1 MKLLKLLSLRPRL
14 ALPLCL
20 LPIFAAIFVYSVTWA
35 FVWDEGFH
43 LVAAQLIAGGKTPYI
58 DFCFPQTPL
67 NAYLNAGIMLLFGQS
82 WQIIHLF
89 STFYLCVAI
98 WLAADYVLVRLPPDM
113 APFSCAL
120 ATGALLGLNAVV
132 VQYACAGQAYAIC
145 MMFLTAA
152 FRFATGAVHK
162 RAAWM
167 FLLAGIFA
175 GAAISSS
182 MLSAPAPLVLLLW
195 LWFRNRAGS
204 RFLKTAV
211 YLFGCAIPF
220 SPIVWLYL
228 RAPRQT
234 IFNVVQ
240 YQALF
245 RRVNW
250 GDAALRDFQTL
261 TGWLASP
268 DALILAAVGIAAV
281 LFLRSWGDSRRD
293 EFYLAAAMALALIV
307 FIACAHPTF
316 ERYFILA
323 VPFLSILG
331 GLGLWV
337 LGSRL
342 GAAEHS
348 MLPATILLTL
358 TALIWG
364 RALFDERDDEHWSDY
379 EEVAAKVAEVT
390 PIDARLYADELVF
403 FLLKRTPTE
412 GMAFSYA
419 ERLDLP
425 AAEER
430 LYHII
435 SRTKLKQQVKA
446 GQFATMQ
453 TCRQGVLDEVQP
465 EKSFKHHEEPAD
477 CDVFWGPK

>member
-1 MKLLKLLSLRPRL
+1 LKPRL

-20 LPIFAAIFVYSVTWA
+20 LPIFAILFVYSVTWA

-43 LVAAQLIAGGKTPYI
+43 LVAAQLIAAGRTPYI

-67 NAYLNAGIMLLFGQS
+67 NAYLNAGIMLLFGEN
-82 WQIIHLF
+82 WHVIHLF

-98 WLAADYVLVRLPPDM
+98 WLAADYALVRLPPHM
-113 APFSCAL
+113 WPFSCSL
-120 ATGALLGLNAVV
+120 ATGALLGSNAVV

-145 MMFLTAA
+145 MMALTVA
-152 FRFATGAVHK
+152 FRFSTDAVQK
-162 RAAWM
+162 RSAWM
-167 FLLAGIFA
+167 ALLAGVSA
-175 GAAISSS
+175 GVALGSS
-182 MLSAPAPLVLLLW
+182 MLTAPAPLVLLLW
-195 LWFRNRAGS
+195 LWSRNHAGS
-204 RFLKTAV
+204 RMLKSAV

-220 SPIVWLYL
+220 SPVIWLYF

-234 IFNVVQ
+234 LFNVVQ

-250 GDAALRDFQTL
+250 GDATLRDFETL

-268 DALILAAVGIAAV
+268 DALILAALGIAAL
-281 LFLRSWGDSRRD
+281 LFLRSWNEPRRD
-293 EFYLAAAMALALIV
+293 EFYLAAAIAFALIV

-342 GAAEHS
+342 ATPEHPV
-348 MLPATILLTL
+348 LPAAILLTL

-390 PIDARLYADELVF
+390 PINAPLYADELVY
-403 FLLKRTPTE
+403 FLLKRTPPE

-425 AAEER
+425 AAQER

-435 SRTKLKQQVKA
+435 SLTKLKQQVKA
-446 GQFATMQ
+446 GQFGTMQ
-453 TCRQGVLDEVQP
+453 TCRQGVLDDVQP

>member
-1 MKLLKLLSLRPRL
+1 MKLTSLKPRL

-20 LPIFAAIFVYSVTWA
+20 LPIFAGLFAYAVTWA

-43 LVAAQLIAGGKTPYI
+43 LVAAQLIAAGKTPYI

-67 NAYLNAGIMLLFGQS
+67 NAYLNAGIMLLFGES
-82 WQIIHLF
+82 WHVIHLF

-98 WLAADYVLVRLPPDM
+98 WLAADYVLVRLPASM
-113 APFSCAL
+113 WPFSCSL
-120 ATGALLGLNAVV
+120 ATAALLGLNVVV

-145 MMFLTAA
+145 IMLLTAA
-152 FRFATGAVHK
+152 FRFATDAIHK
-162 RAAWM
+162 PSAWLA
-167 FLLAGIFA
+167 LLAGVSA
-175 GAAISSS
+175 GAAVGSS
-182 MLSAPAPLVLLLW
+182 MLTAPAPLVLLLW

-204 RFLKTAV
+204 RLLKSAV
-211 YLFGCAIPF
+211 YLLGCALPF
-220 SPIVWLYL
+220 SPVIWLYI

-234 IFNVVQ
+234 LFNVVQ

-250 GDAALRDFQTL
+250 GDATLRDFDTL

-268 DALILAAVGIAAV
+268 DALILVVLCLAAL
-281 LFLRSWGDSRRD
+281 LFLRSRSNIKRD
-293 EFYLAAAMALALIV
+293 EFYLAGAIALALIV

-342 GAAEHS
+342 ATPEHS
-348 MLPATILLTL
+348 VLPVAILLTL
-358 TALIWG
+358 SALIWG
-364 RALFDERDDEHWSDY
+364 RGLFDERDDEHWSDY
-379 EEVAAKVAEVT
+379 EEVATKVGEVT
-390 PIDARLYADELVF
+390 PLTARLYADELVF
-403 FLLKRTPTE
+403 FLLHRTPPE

-425 AAEER
+425 AAQEQ
-430 LYHII
+430 LLHII
-435 SRTKLKQQVKA
+435 SLRKLKQQVKA
-446 GQFATMQ
+446 GKFATLQ
-453 TCRQGVLDEVQP
+453 TCRQGLLDEVQP
-465 EKSFKHHEEPAD
+465 AKSFKHHEEPAD
-477 CDVFWGPK
+477 CDVFWGPTS

>member
-1 MKLLKLLSLRPRL
+1 LKPRQ

-58 DFCFPQTPL
+58 DFCFHQTPL
-67 NAYLNAGIMLLFGQS
+67 NAYLNAGIMLLFGEN
-82 WQIIHLF
+82 WHVVHLF
-89 STFYLCVAI
+89 STLYLCVAI
-98 WLAADYVLVRLPPDM
+98 WLAADYVLVRLPSNM
-113 APFSCAL
+113 WPFSSSL
-120 ATGALLGLNAVV
+120 ATAALLGLNVVV

-145 MMFLTAA
+145 MMLLTAS
-152 FRFATGAVHK
+152 FRFATGAIHK
-162 RAAWM
+162 SSTWFALMAGM
-167 FLLAGIFA
+167 LAG
-175 GAAISSS
+175 GAICSS
-182 MLSAPAPLVLLLW
+182 MLTAPAPLVLLLW

-204 RFLKTAV
+204 RLWKTAV

-220 SPIVWLYL
+220 SPVIWLYI

-234 IFNVVQ
+234 LFNVVQ

-250 GDAALRDFQTL
+250 GDATLRDFETL
-261 TGWLASP
+261 SGFLASP
-268 DALILAAVGIAAV
+268 DALILAALGIAAV
-281 LFLRSWGDSRRD
+281 LFLRSWNEPRRD
-293 EFYLAAAMALALIV
+293 EFYLAAAIAVALIV

-342 GAAEHS
+342 ATPEHS
-348 MLPATILLTL
+348 LAPATILLTL

-364 RALFDERDDEHWSDY
+364 RGLFDERDDEHWSDY

-390 PIDARLYADELVF
+390 PINARLYADELVF

-425 AAEER
+425 AAQEQ

-435 SRTKLKQQVKA
+435 SLTKLKQQVKA

-453 TCRQGVLDEVQP
+453 TCRQGVLDDVQP